1 MAFLQEE
8 KTAEHTMLSTSVK
21 RAEDDLT
28 VARRKHQEYT
38 KESSELQEKIAALA
52 LESDTTLRRYVTSH
66 DRCSRDCKLADALS
80 PFFSVLADSLERG
93 MLSV

>member
-1 MAFLQEE
+1 
-8 KTAEHTMLSTSVK
+8 MLSTSVK

-52 LESDTTLRRYVTSH
+52 LESDTTLRRCVTSH
-66 DRCSRDCKLADALS
+66 GKRSGDWKFADALS
-80 PFFSVLADSLERG
+80 RFPLVLADSLGRG